1 MTKARTN
8 ASASPAVGR
17 NMVINGGMNISQRAV
32 SVTGL
37 GAAAGYFT
45 CDRWKTSFTS
55 TAGRLTMSQTA
66 DGPNG
71 ISANCLKL
79 DCTTADTSIAAGEQ
93 VLIQHKIEG
102 QNVQR
107 IGKGVAGAKQITVSF
122 YVKASAVFTFGV
134 ELFDLDAERQ
144 CTKLFSTTTD
154 WVRHEITFPADV
166 DDGSSPFD
174 DNNAASLN
182 LNFHLHAGTTFTGG
196 TLNTASFANNN
207 NANRAVGIDS
217 IFSNTANNFFLTGVQ
232 LEVGPVATEFEQE
245 DIGVTLHKCQ
255 RYFETGRSGSSG
267 NHASSGAG
275 FYGSMVDYKSEK
287 RAAPTLAQSDKSTR
301 ETHNDTILLGSVG
314 SQFALNNV
322 NGFYHNAVHAGGN
335 CKYAFTFTADAE
347 L

>member
-122 YVKASAVFTFGV
+122 YVKASASFTFGC

-217 IFSNTANNFFLTGVQ
+217 FFSNTANNFFLTGVQ
-232 LEVGPVATEFEQE
+232 LEVGPVASEFEQE
-245 DIGVTLHKCQ
+245 DFGVTKNKCL
-255 RYFETGRSGSSG
+255 RYFTRIDGGKQTYYAFQYHSG
-267 NHASSGAG
+267 HKFMIIQHPVEMRASPSATLTFAG
-275 FYGSMVDYKSEK
+275 GSMTAYNLDRKHYKAYISSE
-287 RAAPTLAQSDKSTR
+287 PTDSTSHYIS
-301 ETHNDTILLGSVG
+301 EG
-314 SQFALNNV
+314 AW
-322 NGFYHNAVHAGGN
+322 
-335 CKYAFTFTADAE
+335 DAE

>member
-122 YVKASAVFTFGV
+122 YVKASASFTFGC

-245 DIGVTLHKCQ
+245 DFGVTKNKCL
-255 RYFETGRSGSSG
+255 RYFTKIDGGKQTYYAFQYHSGHKFMIIQHPVEMRATPS
-267 NHASSGAG
+267 ATLTFAG
-275 FYGSMVDYKSEK
+275 GSMTAYNLDRKHYKSYISSV
-287 RAAPTLAQSDKSTR
+287 PTDSTSHYIS
-301 ETHNDTILLGSVG
+301 EG
-314 SQFALNNV
+314 AW
-322 NGFYHNAVHAGGN
+322 
-335 CKYAFTFTADAE
+335 DAE